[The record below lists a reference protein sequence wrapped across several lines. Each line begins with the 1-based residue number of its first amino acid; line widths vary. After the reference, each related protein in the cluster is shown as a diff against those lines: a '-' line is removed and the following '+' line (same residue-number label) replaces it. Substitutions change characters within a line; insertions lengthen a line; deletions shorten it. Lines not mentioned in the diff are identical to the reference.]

1 MLHLTAF
8 DAEDLG
14 VISAQMQDAVIRF
27 ADVGYLKRQRRFA
40 LVANR
45 FAWDQLPARERRR
58 TGLTFNGV
66 TRVRRQGPQEPDALT
81 ILSLLAITFTPV
93 SGTEEL
99 GGVITLT
106 FSGGHVIALDVEVI
120 DVALD
125 DLGPAWS
132 TDATPEHGS

>member
-14 VISAQMQDAVIRF
+14 VISAQMQDAVVRF

-45 FAWDQLPARERRR
+45 FAWDRLPEKERRR
-58 TGLTFNGV
+58 TGVTFNGV
-66 TRVRRQGPQEPDALT
+66 TGVRRQGPQMPDGFT
-81 ILSLLAITFTPV
+81 VLSLLAITFTP
-93 SGTEEL
+93 SGDEEGL
-99 GGVITLT
+99 GGTITLT
-106 FSGGHVIALDVEVI
+106 FAAGHVIALDVEVI

-132 TDATPEHGS
+132 TGMTPEHGS